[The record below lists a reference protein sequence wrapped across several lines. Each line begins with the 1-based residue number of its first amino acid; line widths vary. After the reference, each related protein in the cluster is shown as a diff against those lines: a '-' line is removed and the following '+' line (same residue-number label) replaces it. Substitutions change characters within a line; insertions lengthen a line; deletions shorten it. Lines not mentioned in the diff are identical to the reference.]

1 MNHGPVLR
9 KFRGAEGQEP
19 AMEED
24 RPREV
29 PDLKLS
35 KIGKQDLYT
44 LSVGDLKERI
54 VSLKLEIERCE
65 QALALRDSTKSA
77 AEKLFKA

>member
-1 MNHGPVLR
+1 
-9 KFRGAEGQEP
+9 
-19 AMEED
+19 MEED
-24 RPREV
+24 RPREA
-29 PDLKLS
+29 PDLTLS

-77 AEKLFKA
+77 AEKLFKV